1 MSPEIAEIYTNR
13 ARVRV
18 CGLCWQGEKLLMVNH
33 RGLTPGS
40 FWCPPGGGIE
50 FGETAHEALVRE
62 FLEETSIHILPEQ
75 FRFVCEYIQQ
85 SLPSGQARLHA
96 VELFFAVDYLNG
108 EALKGSDPESDVEHQ
123 LITDVKY
130 MNMEEILAIPA
141 DERHGV
147 FRLVK
152 SAADLKS
159 LAGFYRI

>member
-1 MSPEIAEIYTNR
+1 MSPEIPEIYTNR
-13 ARVRV
+13 ARARV

-40 FWCPPGGGIE
+40 FWSPPGGGIE
-50 FGETAHEALVRE
+50 FGETVQEALVRE
-62 FLEETSIHILPEQ
+62 FREETGVDIYPGQ

-85 SLPSGQARLHA
+85 PQPSGRESIHA
-96 VELFFAVDYLNG
+96 VELFFSVDYLNG
-108 EALKGSDPESDVEHQ
+108 EAIKGNDPERDAEHQ
-123 LITDVKY
+123 IITDVKY
-130 MNMEEILAIPA
+130 MSVKEILTIPA

-159 LAGFYRI
+159 LTGFYRI